1 MKKAIQVTLSDI
13 AGKLGVSKVTVSKA
27 LRGHP
32 DISRETAKKVK
43 KVAKDLGYFP
53 NYMARNLSSKHS
65 NTIGVI
71 VPKIAHFFFSTM
83 IETIY
88 DVAFEN
94 NYEIILTVSQE
105 DAKRELCH
113 VKSLLSMRVDAIIVS
128 VTQQTTDLS
137 IFHKVKEMGV
147 PLTFVDR
154 VLEDQSFNSVAND
167 DRGGTFTAIE
177 HAINVGYT
185 KLALL
190 GGFEH
195 VNIGRQRTKGFLDA
209 LEKHHLPVHPEW
221 MIYSGFGEEDGYRD
235 FLKLCESEEMPE
247 FVFCATFPMALGVYR
262 AAEELGIKIP
272 TDLDIMC
279 FGSGIA
285 NRFLSTRISCVEQPV
300 SELGRAA
307 MDVTLASIQSTEEF
321 QPKHVVLGTTL
332 RLADTCIRKIAVPK
346 KVKYKPAAI
355 LEAAS
360 TGIDTLH

>member
-1 MKKAIQVTLSDI
+1 MKKGIQVTLSDI
-13 AGKLGVSKVTVSKA
+13 AARLGVSKVTVSKA

-32 DISRETAKKVK
+32 DISRETVKKVK

-65 NTIGVI
+65 NTIGVV

-88 DVAFEN
+88 DIAFEN

-105 DAKRELCH
+105 DAKRELYH
-113 VKSLLSMRVDAIIVS
+113 IKSLLSMRVDALIVS

-154 VLEDQSFNSVAND
+154 VVDEMGFNSVSND
-167 DRGGTFTAIE
+167 DRGGTFKAIE
-177 HAINVGYT
+177 HAISIGYT

-195 VNIGRQRTKGFLDA
+195 VNIGRQRTLGFTDA
-209 LEKHHLPVHPEW
+209 LVKHGIPVRPEW

-262 AAEELGIKIP
+262 AAEELGIRIP
-272 TDLDIMC
+272 DDIDIMC
-279 FGSGIA
+279 FGTGIA

-300 SELGRAA
+300 AELGRTA
-307 MDVTLASIQSTEEF
+307 MEVTLASIQSSEDFT
-321 QPKHVVLGTTL
+321 PRHIVLGTTL
-332 RLADTCIRKIAVPK
+332 KLADTCIRKVAVPK
-346 KVKYKPAAI
+346 KLTYKPTEM

-360 TGIDTLH
+360 TGIDSIE

>member
-1 MKKAIQVTLSDI
+1 MRKAVQVTLSDI
-13 AGKLGVSKVTVSKA
+13 AAKLGVSKVTVSKA

-65 NTIGVI
+65 NTIGVV

-105 DAKRELCH
+105 DAKRELYH
-113 VKSLLSMRVDAIIVS
+113 IKSLLSMRVDALIVS

-154 VLEDQSFNSVAND
+154 IVDDPSFNSVAND
-167 DRGGTFTAIE
+167 DRGGTFKAVE

-195 VNIGRQRTKGFLDA
+195 VNIGRQRTQGFIDA
-209 LEKHHLPVHPEW
+209 LEKYNLPIRPEW
-221 MIYSGFGEEDGYRD
+221 MIHSGFGEEDGYRD

-262 AAEELGIKIP
+262 AAEEVGIKIP
-272 TDLDIMC
+272 VDIDIMC

-285 NRFLSTRISCVEQPV
+285 NSFLSTRISCVEQPV
-300 SELGRAA
+300 AELGRTA
-307 MDVTLASIQSTEEF
+307 MEVTLASIQATEETA
-321 QPKHVVLGTTL
+321 PRHVVLGTTL
-332 RLADTCIRKIAVPK
+332 KLADTCIRKVAVPRK
-346 KVKYKPAAI
+346 IQYKPAAV

-360 TGIDTLH
+360 MGIDTVR